1 MAMHTPRLLIH
12 IVGLKI
18 EVLAAA
24 QLCSKGGERRNVG
37 MGLFPHHSVFS
48 PGWRPAARWKCA
60 CQHHPQRG
68 FLHAPTEEWEEM
80 LVRGAAV

>member
-37 MGLFPHHSVFS
+37 MGLFPHHSVS
-48 PGWRPAARWKCA
+48 VSSIQAGD
-60 CQHHPQRG
+60 Q
-68 FLHAPTEEWEEM
+68 
-80 LVRGAAV
+80 

>member
-1 MAMHTPRLLIH
+1 MHTPRLLIH

-37 MGLFPHHSVFS
+37 MGLFPHHSVS
-48 PGWRPAARWKCA
+48 VSSIQAGD
-60 CQHHPQRG
+60 QQQG
-68 FLHAPTEEWEEM
+68 GSVHASTTH
-80 LVRGAAV
+80 RGAFSMLPLKSGKKCW